1 MINPPSKEDL
11 IVSIIEFL
19 ENDVIQELKG
29 QKRFHAHVA
38 KNSLN
43 IVLRQLKLEEVS
55 SEKEKDRLSKILKTD
70 KTIKEMNKILCSKI
84 DNNNIDIDNNE
95 LIDHLFKTTM
105 EKLEIDQPNYS
116 SFLDEKNKSLGVVS
130 TNDSNRANIIG
141 WLAT

>member
-84 DNNNIDIDNNE
+84 DNNNIDINN
-95 LIDHLFKTTM
+95 
-105 EKLEIDQPNYS
+105 N
-116 SFLDEKNKSLGVVS
+116 
-130 TNDSNRANIIG
+130 
-141 WLAT
+141 

>member
-19 ENDVIQELKG
+19 EIDVIQELKG

-84 DNNNIDIDNNE
+84 DNNNIDINNNE

-116 SFLDEKNKSLGVVS
+116 SFLDEKNKL
-130 TNDSNRANIIG
+130 
-141 WLAT
+141 

>member
-19 ENDVIQELKG
+19 ENDIIQELKG

-116 SFLDEKNKSLGVVS
+116 SFLDEKNKL
-130 TNDSNRANIIG
+130 
-141 WLAT
+141 

>member
-43 IVLRQLKLEEVS
+43 IVLRQLKLEEAS

-116 SFLDEKNKSLGVVS
+116 SFLDEKNKL
-130 TNDSNRANIIG
+130 
-141 WLAT
+141 

>member
-116 SFLDEKNKSLGVVS
+116 SFLDEKNPL
-130 TNDSNRANIIG
+130 
-141 WLAT
+141 

>member
-84 DNNNIDIDNNE
+84 DNNNIDINNNE

-105 EKLEIDQPNYS
+105 EKLEIYQPNYS
-116 SFLDEKNKSLGVVS
+116 SLLDEKNKL
-130 TNDSNRANIIG
+130 
-141 WLAT
+141 

>member
-84 DNNNIDIDNNE
+84 DNNNIDINNNE

-116 SFLDEKNKSLGVVS
+116 SFLDEKNKL
-130 TNDSNRANIIG
+130 
-141 WLAT
+141 LAS

>member
-105 EKLEIDQPNYS
+105 EKLEIDLPNYS
-116 SFLDEKNKSLGVVS
+116 SFLDEKNNL
-130 TNDSNRANIIG
+130 
-141 WLAT
+141 

>member
-55 SEKEKDRLSKILKTD
+55 SEKEKDRLSKILKTE

-116 SFLDEKNKSLGVVS
+116 SFLDEKNKF
-130 TNDSNRANIIG
+130 
-141 WLAT
+141 

>member
-95 LIDHLFKTTM
+95 LIDHLFKTIM

-116 SFLDEKNKSLGVVS
+116 SFLDEKNKL
-130 TNDSNRANIIG
+130 
-141 WLAT
+141 

>member
-84 DNNNIDIDNNE
+84 DNNNIDIENNE
-95 LIDHLFKTTM
+95 LIDHLYKTTM

-116 SFLDEKNKSLGVVS
+116 SFLDEKNKF
-130 TNDSNRANIIG
+130 
-141 WLAT
+141 

>member
-84 DNNNIDIDNNE
+84 DNNNIDIENNE

-116 SFLDEKNKSLGVVS
+116 SFIDEKNKF
-130 TNDSNRANIIG
+130 
-141 WLAT
+141 

>member
-19 ENDVIQELKG
+19 ENDIIQELKG

-116 SFLDEKNKSLGVVS
+116 SFLDEKNKP
-130 TNDSNRANIIG
+130 
-141 WLAT
+141 

>member
-55 SEKEKDRLSKILKTD
+55 SKKEKDRLSKILKTD

-116 SFLDEKNKSLGVVS
+116 SFLDEKNKL
-130 TNDSNRANIIG
+130 
-141 WLAT
+141 

>member
-11 IVSIIEFL
+11 IISIIEFL

-55 SEKEKDRLSKILKTD
+55 GEKEKDRLSKILKTD
-70 KTIKEMNKILCSKI
+70 KTIKEMNKILCSMI

-116 SFLDEKNKSLGVVS
+116 SFLDEKNKL
-130 TNDSNRANIIG
+130 
-141 WLAT
+141 

>member
-95 LIDHLFKTTM
+95 LIDHLFKTIM

-116 SFLDEKNKSLGVVS
+116 SFLDEKNKF
-130 TNDSNRANIIG
+130 
-141 WLAT
+141 

>member
-84 DNNNIDIDNNE
+84 DNNNIDIENNE

-116 SFLDEKNKSLGVVS
+116 SFLDEKNKL
-130 TNDSNRANIIG
+130 
-141 WLAT
+141 

>member
-55 SEKEKDRLSKILKTD
+55 SKKEKDRLSKILKTD

-116 SFLDEKNKSLGVVS
+116 SFLDEKNKP
-130 TNDSNRANIIG
+130 
-141 WLAT
+141 

>member
-11 IVSIIEFL
+11 IASIIEFL

-95 LIDHLFKTTM
+95 LIDHLFKTIM

-116 SFLDEKNKSLGVVS
+116 SFLDEKNKL
-130 TNDSNRANIIG
+130 
-141 WLAT
+141 

>member
-19 ENDVIQELKG
+19 ENDIIQELKG

-55 SEKEKDRLSKILKTD
+55 SKKEKDRLSKILKTD

-116 SFLDEKNKSLGVVS
+116 SFLDEKNKL
-130 TNDSNRANIIG
+130 
-141 WLAT
+141 

>member
-11 IVSIIEFL
+11 IASIIEFL

-84 DNNNIDIDNNE
+84 DNNNIDIENNE

-116 SFLDEKNKSLGVVS
+116 SFLDEKNKF
-130 TNDSNRANIIG
+130 
-141 WLAT
+141 

>member
-11 IVSIIEFL
+11 IISIIEFL

-55 SEKEKDRLSKILKTD
+55 GEKEKDRLSKILKTD
-70 KTIKEMNKILCSKI
+70 KTIKEMNKIPPRLL
-84 DNNNIDIDNNE
+84 
-95 LIDHLFKTTM
+95 LI
-105 EKLEIDQPNYS
+105 
-116 SFLDEKNKSLGVVS
+116 
-130 TNDSNRANIIG
+130 
-141 WLAT
+141 

>member
-84 DNNNIDIDNNE
+84 DNNNIDIENNE

-116 SFLDEKNKSLGVVS
+116 SFLDEKNKP
-130 TNDSNRANIIG
+130 
-141 WLAT
+141 

>member
-11 IVSIIEFL
+11 IISIIEFL

-55 SEKEKDRLSKILKTD
+55 GEKEKDRLSKILKTD
-70 KTIKEMNKILCSKI
+70 KTIKEMNKILCSRI

-105 EKLEIDQPNYS
+105 EKLKIDQPNYS
-116 SFLDEKNKSLGVVS
+116 SFLDEKNKL
-130 TNDSNRANIIG
+130 
-141 WLAT
+141 

>member
-116 SFLDEKNKSLGVVS
+116 SFLDEKNKL
-130 TNDSNRANIIG
+130 
-141 WLAT
+141 

>member
-11 IVSIIEFL
+11 IISIIEFL

-55 SEKEKDRLSKILKTD
+55 GEKEKDRLSKILKTD
-70 KTIKEMNKILCSKI
+70 KTIKEMNKILCSRI

-116 SFLDEKNKSLGVVS
+116 SFLDEKNKL
-130 TNDSNRANIIG
+130 
-141 WLAT
+141 

>member
-84 DNNNIDIDNNE
+84 DNNNINIENNE

-116 SFLDEKNKSLGVVS
+116 SFLDEKNKL
-130 TNDSNRANIIG
+130 
-141 WLAT
+141 

>member
-116 SFLDEKNKSLGVVS
+116 SFLDEKNKP
-130 TNDSNRANIIG
+130 
-141 WLAT
+141 

>member
-43 IVLRQLKLEEVS
+43 IVLRQLKL
-55 SEKEKDRLSKILKTD
+55 
-70 KTIKEMNKILCSKI
+70 
-84 DNNNIDIDNNE
+84 
-95 LIDHLFKTTM
+95 
-105 EKLEIDQPNYS
+105 
-116 SFLDEKNKSLGVVS
+116 
-130 TNDSNRANIIG
+130 
-141 WLAT
+141 

>member
-19 ENDVIQELKG
+19 ENGVIQELKG

-84 DNNNIDIDNNE
+84 DNNNIDIENNE

-116 SFLDEKNKSLGVVS
+116 SFLDEKNKF
-130 TNDSNRANIIG
+130 
-141 WLAT
+141 

>member
-84 DNNNIDIDNNE
+84 DNNIDIDNNE

-116 SFLDEKNKSLGVVS
+116 SFLDEKNKL
-130 TNDSNRANIIG
+130 
-141 WLAT
+141 

>member
-84 DNNNIDIDNNE
+84 DNNNIDINNNE

-116 SFLDEKNKSLGVVS
+116 SFLDEKNKL
-130 TNDSNRANIIG
+130 
-141 WLAT
+141 

>member
-19 ENDVIQELKG
+19 ENDIIQELKG

-116 SFLDEKNKSLGVVS
+116 SFLDEKNKF
-130 TNDSNRANIIG
+130 
-141 WLAT
+141 

>member
-55 SEKEKDRLSKILKTD
+55 SEKVKRSI
-70 KTIKEMNKILCSKI
+70 IKNPKNWQ
-84 DNNNIDIDNNE
+84 NN
-95 LIDHLFKTTM
+95 
-105 EKLEIDQPNYS
+105 
-116 SFLDEKNKSLGVVS
+116 
-130 TNDSNRANIIG
+130 
-141 WLAT
+141 

>member
-116 SFLDEKNKSLGVVS
+116 SFLDEKNKF
-130 TNDSNRANIIG
+130 
-141 WLAT
+141 